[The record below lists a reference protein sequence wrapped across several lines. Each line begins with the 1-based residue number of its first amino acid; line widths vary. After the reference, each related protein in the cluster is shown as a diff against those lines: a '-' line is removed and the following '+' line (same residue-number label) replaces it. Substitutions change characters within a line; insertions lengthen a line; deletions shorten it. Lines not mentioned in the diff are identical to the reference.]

1 MICYWIPVHL
11 MLHRMLRTSYIPL
24 ISCSHISQPR
34 SAGESSSSYSVAEHY
49 LTGWHL
55 ACVGVLKVKVLVDS
69 LDRLPTSSCPSMQ
82 HLLMMSLSSACNNNI
97 SCIHMHTI
105 FLFFL
110 FFFFFLFQLP
120 LHFNSTMPSFILGPV
135 DCEYANSRGR
145 SLNNFCWT
153 LINSSSSI
161 SSYHTRAKW

>member
-1 MICYWIPVHL
+1 

-55 ACVGVLKVKVLVDS
+55 ACVGVLKVVLVDS
-69 LDRLPTSSCPSMQ
+69 LDRLPISSCPSMQ

-97 SCIHMHTI
+97 SCIMHTYACY
-105 FLFFL
+105 FPF
-110 FFFFFLFQLP
+110 LP
-120 LHFNSTMPSFILGPV
+120 LFLLLSVPTSPALQFNNAILHFRPCGL
-135 DCEYANSRGR
+135 
-145 SLNNFCWT
+145 
-153 LINSSSSI
+153 
-161 SSYHTRAKW
+161 